1 MLERLFTRR
10 GFLGRLALLLGI
22 TTTGSVLPG
31 GGARGSDIDT
41 ADLEAL
47 LDTLIPADRDPG
59 ALEAGVLEVIA
70 GRIDREPVMATR
82 YRRLLAWIAQQSTR
96 LFQESF
102 HRLPAD
108 KRDALLSD
116 LYYSTSGDLAQASV
130 DLHVVLEDCF
140 HAFYSSPAAERV
152 IGYHPPIEGGYP
164 GYAEPPASHLRSH
177 A

>member
-10 GFLGRLALLLGI
+10 RFLERLALLLGI
-22 TTTGSVLPG
+22 TATGSALPD
-31 GGARGSDIDT
+31 GGAWGSNIDT

-82 YRRLLAWIAQQSTR
+82 YRRLLAWIAQQSAR
-96 LFQESF
+96 LHREPF

-108 KRDALLSD
+108 KRDSLLSD
-116 LYYSTSGDLAQASV
+116 LYYSSSGDLAQASV
-130 DLHVVLEDCF
+130 DLHVVLDDCF

-164 GYAEPPASHLRSH
+164 GYAEPPASRLRSH